1 VLAYC
6 FDVALRLLHPV
17 VPFITEEL
25 WQKLPGRKPDDL
37 IAVTDWPL
45 QRADLE
51 DAEADAQFARVKTA
65 IEHIRSIRAE
75 YRIPPKTRLAAA
87 IVLRGSDR
95 KATFEG
101 ERETIVRL
109 AQLASLTLDGAPPP
123 GEGAHAV
130 FGNGSEV
137 VVALTGAIDV
147 QRECKRLAAENER
160 LAKLI
165 SDLSARLS
173 NESFVSRAPADVVAR
188 ERDKEKTW
196 REQRDVLAGKLRAL
210 GCS

>member
-1 VLAYC
+1 M
-6 FDVALRLLHPV
+6 
-17 VPFITEEL
+17 
-25 WQKLPGRKPDDL
+25 KS
-37 IAVTDWPL
+37 
-45 QRADLE
+45 
-51 DAEADAQFARVKTA
+51 TA
-65 IEHIRSIRAE
+65 IERAPA
-75 YRIPPKTRLAAA
+75 RRASLMMAA
-87 IVLRGSDR
+87 IALRGSDR
-95 KATFEG
+95 KTTFEG

-109 AQLASLTLDGAPPP
+109 AQLTSLTLDGAPSLGA

-130 FGNGSEV
+130 FGDGSEV

-147 QRECKRLAAENER
+147 QQECQRLSAENER
-160 LAKLI
+160 LGKLI

-210 GCS
+210 GCF